1 MKIDRIGLGIGEV
14 QLPVP
19 SHVCLFHEGEADL
32 RATQLAYLRPAI
44 DDPRQAVLLVGPSG
58 IAQRQLAYLEADLGR
73 SLSGL
78 VVANRLVLAQGDR
91 DPDTQLENLLGPLEQ
106 LVAAGYDA
114 VRVLGPVAWSV
125 PGYPPPEDF
134 LWYES
139 RITPLVTEWPVVVLC
154 AYDVTQLPGQ
164 ALAYGGLE
172 SHPLTF
178 MSGRLSESPI
188 FVPPERF
195 VAARLVPLLNRSAP

>member
-1 MKIDRIGLGIGEV
+1 MKVDRIALGAGDAH
-14 QLPVP
+14 VP
-19 SHVCLFHEGEADL
+19 LGSHVCLFHEGETDL

-44 DDPRQAVLLVGPSG
+44 DDPRQAVLFVGPSG
-58 IAQRQLAYLEADLGR
+58 VAERQLASLEADLGR
-73 SLSGL
+73 SLSDM
-78 VVANRLVLAQGDR
+78 VSADRLVLAQGDR
-91 DPDTQLENLLGPLEQ
+91 DPDTQLENLFGPLEH
-106 LVAAGYDA
+106 LVAAGYDV
-114 VRVLGPVAWSV
+114 VRVLGPVAWAV

-139 RITPLVTEWPVVVLC
+139 RITPLLTELPVVVLC

-172 SHPLTF
+172 THPLVL

-195 VAARLVPLLNRSAP
+195 VSARLVPLLNESAR